1 MITDNFKQK
10 SFRAAYTG
18 VENEDTR
25 LTPKEVERLIL
36 FSAAELAR
44 RRRSK
49 GLKLNH
55 PESVALICDE
65 IAEAARGGKSVAEC
79 MEFGTK
85 ILRRSDVMPGVPEL
99 ISLVQVECLFPDGTK
114 LVSVHDPIRG

>member
-1 MITDNFKQK
+1 M
-10 SFRAAYTG
+10 
-18 VENEDTR
+18 R
-25 LTPKEVERLIL
+25 LTPKEVERLII

-44 RRRSK
+44 KRRSR

-65 IAEAARGGKSVAEC
+65 IIEAAREGRSVAEC
-79 MEFGTK
+79 MELGTK
-85 ILRRSDVMPGVPEL
+85 VLSRSEVMAGVPEL
-99 ISLVQVECLFPDGTK
+99 VNLVQVECLFPDGTK